1 MRQKTKYRISALALA
16 LFLLLCL
23 SLPALADT
31 GYTGEINPE
40 TGQPYGEDTAQDTGD
55 RVALSSGMYYDWIS
69 HDYVYP
75 IPDSLG
81 EVHVTAADGMVLTTP
96 VTIVPG
102 SDASVTVYL
111 NGSEYT
117 GSLSRCSDIGEYVIS
132 ALVGGTT
139 RRLMGFTLVGKTTC
153 AVHTFVAP
161 DGFYIIDAE
170 RDGESVYLDRYT
182 ADMEEEGSYSVSYEC
197 SATNMVY
204 KLETTVDRTP
214 PGLVFQGKL
223 DSRGRVRSKL
233 EFQGLAAGD
242 SVYLSRSGV
251 LVTPELKG
259 DGTGVIYDPGSYV
272 MIVTD
277 EAGNS
282 VEYDF
287 IILQYLNLTSWAFF
301 LLVFAVIAAVIT
313 YILVQRKRLKIG

>member
-1 MRQKTKYRISALALA
+1 MKKRIASLALA
-16 LFLLLCL
+16 LLLMLCL

-40 TGQPYGEDTAQDTGD
+40 TGEPYGENIAEDTGD
-55 RVALSSGMYYDWIS
+55 RAALSGSMYFDWID

-75 IPDSLG
+75 IQGSLG

-96 VTIVPG
+96 VTIRPG
-102 SDASVTVYL
+102 TDASVSVYL

-117 GSLSRCSDIGEYVIS
+117 GSLSSCTEAGEYVIS
-132 ALVGGTT
+132 ALIGGTT
-139 RRLMGFTLVGKTTC
+139 RKLMGFTLVGKRTN
-153 AVHTFVAP
+153 ALHTFVAP
-161 DGFYIIDAE
+161 DGFYIIEAL

-182 ADMEEEGSYSVSYEC
+182 ADMREEGAYTIEYEC
-197 SATNMVY
+197 SATNIVY

-214 PGLVFQGKL
+214 PALILRGKV
-223 DSRGRVRSKL
+223 DSQGRVRSQL
-233 EFQGLAAGD
+233 DFEGLASGD
-242 SVYLSRSGV
+242 RIYLNRSGTV
-251 LVTPELKG
+251 VAPELHG
-259 DGTGVIYDPGSYV
+259 DGTGTIYDPGNYV

-287 IILQYLNLTSWAFF
+287 IILQYLNLQSWAFF
-301 LLVFAVIAAVIT
+301 LLVFAVVAAVIA
-313 YILVQRKRLKIG
+313 YIVIQRKRLKIG